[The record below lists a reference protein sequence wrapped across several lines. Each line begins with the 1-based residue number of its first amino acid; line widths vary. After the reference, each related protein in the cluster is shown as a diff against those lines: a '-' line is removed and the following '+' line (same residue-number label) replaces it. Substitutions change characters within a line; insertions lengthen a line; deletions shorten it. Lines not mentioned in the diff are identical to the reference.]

1 MPTRRHPGPKG
12 PRSRERHWLY
22 QEAVQSPDVH
32 FGFFDRAYRERNGRL
47 PLSLKEDFCGTA
59 LLSTDNK
66 AAGAK
71 LTPNRIETA
80 INYVDKS
87 NVDLYLAA
95 NKIYVK

>member
-1 MPTRRHPGPKG
+1 MIY
-12 PRSRERHWLY
+12 ERFI
-22 QEAVQSPDVH
+22 QAVELVAGKKAETFPQ
-32 FGFFDRAYRERNGRL
+32 GRTQAV
-47 PLSLKEDFCGTA
+47 EFCALVQGVGSGYA

-80 INYVDKS
+80 INYVDSS

-95 NKIYVK
+95 NKIYVQK